1 MDIKATIT
9 KAELITTKM
18 GVFVVISGRSP
29 HYGVLADEP
38 SNIVAGLGVPSVEA
52 GDAVLES
59 LRNNDRNDLVGT
71 AVLICGTILHEHSKP
86 GRLALT
92 ARELKR
98 MTGHELVAYRQAEHF
113 AEAMIHI
120 QEASRANDAQR
131 MLELLRGYGA
141 SIGWS
146 DRPAEPL
153 PGFSAERAAASEIQ
167 AGKRAAASPSVESAE
182 VAEKPVP
189 TEQVGAENNADE
201 SGAPQTGVQQDT
213 PAAPVAPVP
222 RPVPANRPPPITEEP
237 PMPGDTFDIADP
249 LGLGNLGFDAPTP

>member
-29 HYGVLADEP
+29 HYGVLANEP
-38 SNIVAGLGVPSVEA
+38 SNIVAGLSVPSVEA

-71 AVLICGTILHEHSKP
+71 AVLVCGTILHEHSKP
-86 GRLALT
+86 GRLAVT

-113 AEAMIHI
+113 ADAMVHI

-131 MLELLRGYGA
+131 MLELLRSYGA

-153 PGFSAERAAASEIQ
+153 PGFSAERVVAIDTKAGEQ
-167 AGKRAAASPSVESAE
+167 ATASPTAEPAE
-182 VAEKPVP
+182 VAEKPAP
-189 TEQVGAENNADE
+189 TEQVTAEDKTAE
-201 SGAPQTGVQQDT
+201 SGTPRSGEQQGT
-213 PAAPVAPVP
+213 PSAPVAPAP
-222 RPVPANRPPPITEEP
+222 RPVPANRPRPITEEP

-249 LGLGNLGFDAPTP
+249 LGLGDLGFNAPTP